1 MISLKGRIGEAK
13 GSKQELINLLN
24 QEIKMTTSESG
35 KMYDLINGMQDN
47 EVEGYLGN
55 AARYGIRTV
64 YYDLKNLL

>member
-1 MISLKGRIGEAK
+1 MISLKGRTGEAK
-13 GSKQELINLLN
+13 GSKQKLINLLN

-47 EVEGYLGN
+47 EVESYLGN